1 MDKWDNRFLNLAA
14 HVSQWSKDPSTK
26 VGSCIVGPTNRVV
39 SVAYNGFP
47 VGVDDSPKY
56 LNDREKKL
64 QRTIHAEPNAIL
76 FAQRDL
82 TDHTLYV
89 YPFQPCVNCAALI
102 IQSGITRV
110 VSPIA
115 SAELRE
121 RWHESMLAA
130 EELFSEAGVELVLV
144 GKEQKQLTLFNN

>member
-1 MDKWDNRFLNLAA
+1 MTKWDKRFLGLAE

-26 VGSCIVGPTNRVV
+26 VGCCIADTKNRIV
-39 SVAYNGFP
+39 SVGYNGFP
-47 VGVDDSPKY
+47 IGVADNEAY
-56 LNDREKKL
+56 LNDRDKKL

-89 YPFQPCVNCAALI
+89 YPFPPCVNCAALI
-102 IQSGITRV
+102 IQSGIVRV
-110 VSPIA
+110 VSPEA
-115 SAELRE
+115 SPELRE

-130 EELFSEAGVELVLV
+130 EEMFKEAGVELSIY
-144 GKEQKQLTLFNN
+144 